1 MKISSCAETD
11 KITTLHICRCRIF
24 SSIKKCENN
33 PEKFCMLDTNKN
45 KACWFSIL
53 TRFPHHSSQNKI
65 DFYRDSNFMEK
76 TF

>member
-1 MKISSCAETD
+1 MKISSCAQTD

-45 KACWFSIL
+45 KAC
-53 TRFPHHSSQNKI
+53 
-65 DFYRDSNFMEK
+65 
-76 TF
+76 